1 MNGIAII
8 EFHFFHKGT
17 LRFSGCKFVYDSP
30 SVTQVSSI
38 LFKRIVKIN
47 FFSKVNFTICRI
59 TDFLNLHQLST
70 FPERIAFNLRM
81 SLSCKRFFNWGVIH
95 GELLE
100 RTRLDFSIVGQM
112 FYLFFASITKKSII
126 CYAMFSFAVSVRR
139 WNYNHRG
146 ECIQV
151 YKSSIGLK
159 LTYCTSISA
168 TCAEVILDVKSINW
182 LIFFW
187 HDFWAPMN

>member
-81 SLSCKRFFNWGVIH
+81 SLSCKRFFN
-95 GELLE
+95 
-100 RTRLDFSIVGQM
+100 
-112 FYLFFASITKKSII
+112 
-126 CYAMFSFAVSVRR
+126 
-139 WNYNHRG
+139 
-146 ECIQV
+146 
-151 YKSSIGLK
+151 
-159 LTYCTSISA
+159 
-168 TCAEVILDVKSINW
+168 
-182 LIFFW
+182 
-187 HDFWAPMN
+187 